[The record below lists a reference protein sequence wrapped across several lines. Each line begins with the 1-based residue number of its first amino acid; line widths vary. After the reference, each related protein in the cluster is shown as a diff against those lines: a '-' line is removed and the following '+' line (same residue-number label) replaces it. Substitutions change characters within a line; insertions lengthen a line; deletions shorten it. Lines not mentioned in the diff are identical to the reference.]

1 MKSAGKNETLT
12 NRKAVMLMMT
22 AMVAVMMILLAVFW
36 LSESQQ
42 IRIRAEK
49 SIRQTMVNEAYED
62 RTLPP
67 AYEFYTEELAE
78 GILNEAE
85 TDLLNHYNENRSQYM
100 SGNIYSFTGNGHY
113 MYFTPINAARR
124 GDEFISE
131 DERLILYTDV
141 SYSVHALHSSLVIMA
156 LGAALSV
163 LLLFFISRRL
173 LILLE
178 KKDTSMRNF
187 FANASHELKTPLM
200 AIRGNVDG
208 IRSGYVEPEKAYDV
222 IEKETERMSALIG
235 SILDLS
241 KLDSGAVHM
250 EVTMNDVREI
260 LYDAAGII
268 LPEADK
274 RGIQVNIEAAEPL
287 FMECDERMI
296 FSTFSNILTNALR
309 YAEREISVRIEKQDK
324 TIIRF
329 INDGVPISDEEI
341 AHIFD
346 RSPGITGLSLLLS
359 YEDGKICGRIVAT
372 SWLVHVRR
380 QREKTVSLLYQAS
393 LKYIESEDRRYY
405 RA

>member
-36 LSESQQ
+36 LSESQE

-62 RTLPP
+62 RTLPT
-67 AYEFYTEELAE
+67 AYELYTEDLAE

-100 SGNIYSFTGNGHY
+100 SGSIYSFTGNGHY

-178 KKDTSMRNF
+178 KKDNGMRNF

-324 TIIRF
+324 IIIRF

-346 RSPGITGLSLLLS
+346 RFYKGDKGQTGLGMALAQEYVNLHGGEISAAARDNRT
-359 YEDGKICGRIVAT
+359 EFVII
-372 SWLVHVRR
+372 
-380 QREKTVSLLYQAS
+380 
-393 LKYIESEDRRYY
+393 I
-405 RA
+405 

>member
-22 AMVAVMMILLAVFW
+22 ALVAVIMILLAVFW
-36 LSESQQ
+36 LSESQE

-141 SYSVHALHSSLVIMA
+141 SYSVNALHSSLVIMA

-178 KKDTSMRNF
+178 KKDNGMRNF

-324 TIIRF
+324 IIIRF

-346 RSPGITGLSLLLS
+346 RFYKGDKGQTGLGMALAQEYVNLHGGEISAAARDNRT
-359 YEDGKICGRIVAT
+359 EFVII
-372 SWLVHVRR
+372 
-380 QREKTVSLLYQAS
+380 
-393 LKYIESEDRRYY
+393 I
-405 RA
+405 

>member
-22 AMVAVMMILLAVFW
+22 ALVAVIMILLAVFW

-67 AYEFYTEELAE
+67 AYELYTEDLAE

-100 SGNIYSFTGNGHY
+100 SGSIYSFTGNGHY

-178 KKDTSMRNF
+178 KKDNGMRNF

-260 LYDAAGII
+260 LYDAVGII

-324 TIIRF
+324 IIIRF

-346 RSPGITGLSLLLS
+346 RFYKGDKGQTGLGMALAQEYVNLHGGEISA
-359 YEDGKICGRIVAT
+359 VARDNRT
-372 SWLVHVRR
+372 EFV
-380 QREKTVSLLYQAS
+380 
-393 LKYIESEDRRYY
+393 III
-405 RA
+405 

>member
-22 AMVAVMMILLAVFW
+22 ALVAVIMILLAVFW
-36 LSESQQ
+36 LSESQE

-100 SGNIYSFTGNGHY
+100 SGSIYSFTGNGHY

-156 LGAALSV
+156 LGAVLSV

-178 KKDTSMRNF
+178 KKDNGMRNF

-324 TIIRF
+324 IIIRF

-346 RSPGITGLSLLLS
+346 RFYKGDKGQTGL
-359 YEDGKICGRIVAT
+359 GVALAQEYVNLHGGEISAAARDNRT
-372 SWLVHVRR
+372 EFV
-380 QREKTVSLLYQAS
+380 
-393 LKYIESEDRRYY
+393 III
-405 RA
+405 

>member
-36 LSESQQ
+36 LSESQE

-100 SGNIYSFTGNGHY
+100 SGSIYSFTGNGHY

-178 KKDTSMRNF
+178 KKDNGMRKF

-324 TIIRF
+324 IIIRF

-346 RSPGITGLSLLLS
+346 RFYKGDKGQTGLGMALAQ
-359 YEDGKICGRIVAT
+359 E
-372 SWLVHVRR
+372 
-380 QREKTVSLLYQAS
+380 
-393 LKYIESEDRRYY
+393 YINLHGGEISAAARDNRTEFVIII
-405 RA
+405 

>member
-36 LSESQQ
+36 LSESQE

-156 LGAALSV
+156 LGAVLSV

-178 KKDTSMRNF
+178 KKDNGMRNF

-324 TIIRF
+324 IIIRF

-346 RSPGITGLSLLLS
+346 RFYKGDKGQTGL
-359 YEDGKICGRIVAT
+359 GVALAQEYVNLHGGEISAAARDNRT
-372 SWLVHVRR
+372 EFV
-380 QREKTVSLLYQAS
+380 
-393 LKYIESEDRRYY
+393 III
-405 RA
+405 

>member
-36 LSESQQ
+36 LSESQE

-49 SIRQTMVNEAYED
+49 SIRQTMVNVAYED

-100 SGNIYSFTGNGHY
+100 SGSIYSFTGNGHY

-178 KKDTSMRNF
+178 KKDNGMRNF

-222 IEKETERMSALIG
+222 IEKETERMSSLIG

-346 RSPGITGLSLLLS
+346 RFYKGDKGQTGL
-359 YEDGKICGRIVAT
+359 GVALAQEYVNLHGGEISAAARDNRT
-372 SWLVHVRR
+372 EFV
-380 QREKTVSLLYQAS
+380 
-393 LKYIESEDRRYY
+393 III
-405 RA
+405 

>member
-22 AMVAVMMILLAVFW
+22 ALVAVIMILLAVFW
-36 LSESQQ
+36 LSESQE

-156 LGAALSV
+156 LGAVLSV

-173 LILLE
+173 LILLDRYLLQE
-178 KKDTSMRNF
+178 RQHTYISQR
-187 FANASHELKTPLM
+187 
-200 AIRGNVDG
+200 RGS
-208 IRSGYVEPEKAYDV
+208 SG
-222 IEKETERMSALIG
+222 M
-235 SILDLS
+235 
-241 KLDSGAVHM
+241 
-250 EVTMNDVREI
+250 
-260 LYDAAGII
+260 
-268 LPEADK
+268 LPPC
-274 RGIQVNIEAAEPL
+274 Q
-287 FMECDERMI
+287 
-296 FSTFSNILTNALR
+296 
-309 YAEREISVRIEKQDK
+309 
-324 TIIRF
+324 
-329 INDGVPISDEEI
+329 
-341 AHIFD
+341 
-346 RSPGITGLSLLLS
+346 
-359 YEDGKICGRIVAT
+359 
-372 SWLVHVRR
+372 RR
-380 QREKTVSLLYQAS
+380 
-393 LKYIESEDRRYY
+393 
-405 RA
+405 

>member
-100 SGNIYSFTGNGHY
+100 SGSIYSFTGNGHY

-178 KKDTSMRNF
+178 KKDNGMRNF

-346 RSPGITGLSLLLS
+346 RFYKGDKGQTGL
-359 YEDGKICGRIVAT
+359 GVALAQEYVNLHGGEISAAARDNRT
-372 SWLVHVRR
+372 EFV
-380 QREKTVSLLYQAS
+380 
-393 LKYIESEDRRYY
+393 III
-405 RA
+405 

>member
-100 SGNIYSFTGNGHY
+100 SGSIYSFTGNGHY

-178 KKDTSMRNF
+178 KKDNGMRNF

-324 TIIRF
+324 IIIRF

-346 RSPGITGLSLLLS
+346 RFYKGDKGQTGLGMALAQEYVNLHGGEISA
-359 YEDGKICGRIVAT
+359 VARDNRT
-372 SWLVHVRR
+372 EFV
-380 QREKTVSLLYQAS
+380 
-393 LKYIESEDRRYY
+393 III
-405 RA
+405 

>member
-36 LSESQQ
+36 LSESQE

-100 SGNIYSFTGNGHY
+100 SGSIYSFTGNGHY

-178 KKDTSMRNF
+178 KKDNGMRNF

-324 TIIRF
+324 IIIRF

-346 RSPGITGLSLLLS
+346 RFYKGDKGQTGLGMALAQEYVNLHGGEISAAARDNRT
-359 YEDGKICGRIVAT
+359 EFVII
-372 SWLVHVRR
+372 
-380 QREKTVSLLYQAS
+380 
-393 LKYIESEDRRYY
+393 I
-405 RA
+405 

>member
-22 AMVAVMMILLAVFW
+22 ALVAVIMILLAVFW
-36 LSESQQ
+36 LSESQE

-178 KKDTSMRNF
+178 KKDNGMRNF

-324 TIIRF
+324 IIIRF

-346 RSPGITGLSLLLS
+346 RFYKGDKGQTGLGMALAQ
-359 YEDGKICGRIVAT
+359 E
-372 SWLVHVRR
+372 
-380 QREKTVSLLYQAS
+380 
-393 LKYIESEDRRYY
+393 YINLHGGEISAAARDNRTEFVIII
-405 RA
+405 

>member
-22 AMVAVMMILLAVFW
+22 ALVAVIMILLAVFW
-36 LSESQQ
+36 LSESQE

-67 AYEFYTEELAE
+67 AYELYTEDLAE

-100 SGNIYSFTGNGHY
+100 SGSIYSFTGNGHY

-178 KKDTSMRNF
+178 KKDNGMRNF

-260 LYDAAGII
+260 LYDAVGII

-324 TIIRF
+324 IIIRF

-346 RSPGITGLSLLLS
+346 RFYKGDKGQTGL
-359 YEDGKICGRIVAT
+359 GVALAQEYVNLHGGEISAAARDNRT
-372 SWLVHVRR
+372 EFV
-380 QREKTVSLLYQAS
+380 
-393 LKYIESEDRRYY
+393 III
-405 RA
+405 

>member
-36 LSESQQ
+36 LSESQE

-49 SIRQTMVNEAYED
+49 SIRQTMVNVAYED

-100 SGNIYSFTGNGHY
+100 SGSIYSFTGNGHY

-141 SYSVHALHSSLVIMA
+141 SYSVNALHSSLVIMA

-173 LILLE
+173 LILLD
-178 KKDTSMRNF
+178 KKDTGMRNF

-324 TIIRF
+324 IIIRF

-346 RSPGITGLSLLLS
+346 RFYKGDKGQTGL
-359 YEDGKICGRIVAT
+359 GVALAQEYVNLHGGEISAAARDNRT
-372 SWLVHVRR
+372 EFV
-380 QREKTVSLLYQAS
+380 
-393 LKYIESEDRRYY
+393 III
-405 RA
+405 

>member
-22 AMVAVMMILLAVFW
+22 ALVAVIMILLAVFW
-36 LSESQQ
+36 LSESQE

-156 LGAALSV
+156 LGAVLSV

-178 KKDTSMRNF
+178 KKDNGMRNF

-208 IRSGYVEPEKAYDV
+208 IRSGYVEPEKACDV

-324 TIIRF
+324 IIIRF

-346 RSPGITGLSLLLS
+346 RFYKGDKGQTGL
-359 YEDGKICGRIVAT
+359 GVALAQEYVNLHGGEISAAARDNRT
-372 SWLVHVRR
+372 EFV
-380 QREKTVSLLYQAS
+380 
-393 LKYIESEDRRYY
+393 III
-405 RA
+405 

>member
-36 LSESQQ
+36 LSESQE

-49 SIRQTMVNEAYED
+49 SIRQTMVNVAYED

-100 SGNIYSFTGNGHY
+100 SGSIYSFTGNGHY

-178 KKDTSMRNF
+178 KKDNGMRNF

-260 LYDAAGII
+260 LYDAVGII

-324 TIIRF
+324 IIIRF

-346 RSPGITGLSLLLS
+346 RFYKGDKGQTGLGMALAQEYVNLHGGEISAAARDNRT
-359 YEDGKICGRIVAT
+359 EFVII
-372 SWLVHVRR
+372 
-380 QREKTVSLLYQAS
+380 
-393 LKYIESEDRRYY
+393 I
-405 RA
+405 

>member
-22 AMVAVMMILLAVFW
+22 ALVAVIMILLAVFW
-36 LSESQQ
+36 LSESQE

-100 SGNIYSFTGNGHY
+100 SGSIYSFTGNGHY

-156 LGAALSV
+156 LGAVLSV

-178 KKDTSMRNF
+178 KKDNGMRNF

-346 RSPGITGLSLLLS
+346 RFYKGDKGQTGLGMALAQEYVNLHGGEISAAARDNRT
-359 YEDGKICGRIVAT
+359 EFVII
-372 SWLVHVRR
+372 
-380 QREKTVSLLYQAS
+380 
-393 LKYIESEDRRYY
+393 I
-405 RA
+405 

>member
-36 LSESQQ
+36 LSESQE

-67 AYEFYTEELAE
+67 AYELYTEDLAE

-100 SGNIYSFTGNGHY
+100 SGSIYSFTGNGHY

-178 KKDTSMRNF
+178 KKDNGMRNF

-260 LYDAAGII
+260 LYDAVGII

-324 TIIRF
+324 IIIRF

-346 RSPGITGLSLLLS
+346 RFYKGDKGQTGLGMALAQEYVNLHGGEISAAARDNRT
-359 YEDGKICGRIVAT
+359 EFVII
-372 SWLVHVRR
+372 
-380 QREKTVSLLYQAS
+380 
-393 LKYIESEDRRYY
+393 I
-405 RA
+405 

>member
-36 LSESQQ
+36 LSESQE

-100 SGNIYSFTGNGHY
+100 SGSIYSFTGNGHY

-141 SYSVHALHSSLVIMA
+141 SYSVNALHSSLVIMA

-178 KKDTSMRNF
+178 KKDNGMRNF

-260 LYDAAGII
+260 LYDAVGII

-324 TIIRF
+324 IIIRF

-346 RSPGITGLSLLLS
+346 RFYKGDKGQTGL
-359 YEDGKICGRIVAT
+359 GVALAQEYVNLHGGEISAAARDNRT
-372 SWLVHVRR
+372 EFV
-380 QREKTVSLLYQAS
+380 
-393 LKYIESEDRRYY
+393 III
-405 RA
+405 

>member
-22 AMVAVMMILLAVFW
+22 ALVAVIMILLAVFW
-36 LSESQQ
+36 LSESQE

-156 LGAALSV
+156 LGAVLSV

-173 LILLE
+173 LILLD
-178 KKDTSMRNF
+178 KKDTGMRNF

-260 LYDAAGII
+260 LYDAVGII

-324 TIIRF
+324 IIIRF

-346 RSPGITGLSLLLS
+346 RFYKGDKGQTGL
-359 YEDGKICGRIVAT
+359 GVALAQEYVNLHGGEISAAARDNRT
-372 SWLVHVRR
+372 EFV
-380 QREKTVSLLYQAS
+380 
-393 LKYIESEDRRYY
+393 III
-405 RA
+405 

>member
-36 LSESQQ
+36 LSESQE

-49 SIRQTMVNEAYED
+49 SIRQTMVNVAYED

-100 SGNIYSFTGNGHY
+100 SGSIYSFTGNGHY

-329 INDGVPISDEEI
+329 INDGVSISDEEI

-346 RSPGITGLSLLLS
+346 RFYKGDKGQTGLGMALAQEYVNLHGGEISAAARDNRT
-359 YEDGKICGRIVAT
+359 EFVII
-372 SWLVHVRR
+372 
-380 QREKTVSLLYQAS
+380 
-393 LKYIESEDRRYY
+393 I
-405 RA
+405 

>member
-36 LSESQQ
+36 LSESQE

-178 KKDTSMRNF
+178 KKDNGMRNF

-324 TIIRF
+324 IIIRF

-346 RSPGITGLSLLLS
+346 RFYKGDKGQTGLGMALAQEYVNLHGGEISAAARDNRT
-359 YEDGKICGRIVAT
+359 EFVII
-372 SWLVHVRR
+372 
-380 QREKTVSLLYQAS
+380 
-393 LKYIESEDRRYY
+393 I
-405 RA
+405 

>member
-100 SGNIYSFTGNGHY
+100 SGSIYSFTGNGHY

-178 KKDTSMRNF
+178 KKDNGMRNF

-260 LYDAAGII
+260 LYDAVGII

-324 TIIRF
+324 IIIRF

-346 RSPGITGLSLLLS
+346 RFYKGDKGQTGLGMALAQEYVNLHGGEISA
-359 YEDGKICGRIVAT
+359 VARDNRT
-372 SWLVHVRR
+372 EFV
-380 QREKTVSLLYQAS
+380 
-393 LKYIESEDRRYY
+393 III
-405 RA
+405 

>member
-156 LGAALSV
+156 LGAVLSV

-178 KKDTSMRNF
+178 KKDNGMRNF

-324 TIIRF
+324 IIIRF

-346 RSPGITGLSLLLS
+346 RFYKGDKGQTGLGMALAQEYVNLHGGEISA
-359 YEDGKICGRIVAT
+359 VARDNRT
-372 SWLVHVRR
+372 EFV
-380 QREKTVSLLYQAS
+380 
-393 LKYIESEDRRYY
+393 III
-405 RA
+405 

>member
-36 LSESQQ
+36 LSESQE

-100 SGNIYSFTGNGHY
+100 SGSIYSFTGNGHY

-178 KKDTSMRNF
+178 KKDNGMRNF

-329 INDGVPISDEEI
+329 INDGVSISDEEI

-346 RSPGITGLSLLLS
+346 RFYKGDKGQTGLGMALAQEYVNLHGGEISAAARDNRT
-359 YEDGKICGRIVAT
+359 EFVII
-372 SWLVHVRR
+372 
-380 QREKTVSLLYQAS
+380 
-393 LKYIESEDRRYY
+393 I
-405 RA
+405 

>member
-67 AYEFYTEELAE
+67 AYELYTEDLAE

-100 SGNIYSFTGNGHY
+100 SGSIYSFTGNGHY

-178 KKDTSMRNF
+178 KKDNGMRNF

-324 TIIRF
+324 IIIRF

-346 RSPGITGLSLLLS
+346 RFYKGDKGQTGL
-359 YEDGKICGRIVAT
+359 GVALAQEYVNLHGGEISAAARDNRT
-372 SWLVHVRR
+372 EFV
-380 QREKTVSLLYQAS
+380 
-393 LKYIESEDRRYY
+393 III
-405 RA
+405 

>member
-36 LSESQQ
+36 LSESQE

-49 SIRQTMVNEAYED
+49 SIRQTMVNKAYED

-100 SGNIYSFTGNGHY
+100 SGSIYSFTGNGHY

-260 LYDAAGII
+260 LYDAVGII

-324 TIIRF
+324 IIIRF

-346 RSPGITGLSLLLS
+346 RFYKGDKGQTGLGMALAQEYVNLHGGEISAAARDNRT
-359 YEDGKICGRIVAT
+359 EFVII
-372 SWLVHVRR
+372 
-380 QREKTVSLLYQAS
+380 
-393 LKYIESEDRRYY
+393 I
-405 RA
+405 

>member
-22 AMVAVMMILLAVFW
+22 ALVAVIMILLAVFW
-36 LSESQQ
+36 LSESQE

-100 SGNIYSFTGNGHY
+100 SGSIYSFTGNGHY

-178 KKDTSMRNF
+178 KKDNGMRNF

-274 RGIQVNIEAAEPL
+274 RGIQVNIEATEPL

-324 TIIRF
+324 IIIRF

-346 RSPGITGLSLLLS
+346 RFYKGDKGQTGLGMALAQEYVNLHGGEISAAARDNRT
-359 YEDGKICGRIVAT
+359 EFVII
-372 SWLVHVRR
+372 
-380 QREKTVSLLYQAS
+380 
-393 LKYIESEDRRYY
+393 I
-405 RA
+405 

>member
-22 AMVAVMMILLAVFW
+22 ALVAVIMILLAVFW
-36 LSESQQ
+36 LSESQE

-100 SGNIYSFTGNGHY
+100 SGSIYSFTGNGHY

-178 KKDTSMRNF
+178 KKDNGMRNF

-260 LYDAAGII
+260 LYAAAGII

-324 TIIRF
+324 IIIRF

-346 RSPGITGLSLLLS
+346 RFYKGDKGQTGLGMALAQEYVNLHGGEISAAARDNRT
-359 YEDGKICGRIVAT
+359 EFVII
-372 SWLVHVRR
+372 
-380 QREKTVSLLYQAS
+380 
-393 LKYIESEDRRYY
+393 I
-405 RA
+405 

>member
-36 LSESQQ
+36 LSESQE

-156 LGAALSV
+156 LGAVLSV

-178 KKDTSMRNF
+178 KKDNGMRNF

-324 TIIRF
+324 IIIRF

-346 RSPGITGLSLLLS
+346 RFYKGDKGQTGLGMALAQEYVNLHGGEISAAARDNRT
-359 YEDGKICGRIVAT
+359 EFVII
-372 SWLVHVRR
+372 
-380 QREKTVSLLYQAS
+380 
-393 LKYIESEDRRYY
+393 I
-405 RA
+405 

>member
-67 AYEFYTEELAE
+67 AYELYTEDLAE

-100 SGNIYSFTGNGHY
+100 SGSIYSFTGNGHY

-260 LYDAAGII
+260 LYDAVGII

-324 TIIRF
+324 IIIRF

-346 RSPGITGLSLLLS
+346 RFYKGDKGQTGLGMALAQEYVNLHGGEISAAARDNRT
-359 YEDGKICGRIVAT
+359 EFVII
-372 SWLVHVRR
+372 
-380 QREKTVSLLYQAS
+380 
-393 LKYIESEDRRYY
+393 I
-405 RA
+405 

>member
-22 AMVAVMMILLAVFW
+22 ALVAVIMILLAVFW
-36 LSESQQ
+36 LSESQE

-178 KKDTSMRNF
+178 KKDNGMRNF

-324 TIIRF
+324 IIIRF

-346 RSPGITGLSLLLS
+346 RFYKGDKGQTGLGMALAQEYVNLHGGEISAAARDNRT
-359 YEDGKICGRIVAT
+359 EFVII
-372 SWLVHVRR
+372 
-380 QREKTVSLLYQAS
+380 
-393 LKYIESEDRRYY
+393 I
-405 RA
+405 

>member
-67 AYEFYTEELAE
+67 AYELYTEDLAE

-100 SGNIYSFTGNGHY
+100 SGSIYSFTGNGHY

-156 LGAALSV
+156 LGAVLSV

-178 KKDTSMRNF
+178 KKDNGMRNF

-324 TIIRF
+324 IIIRF

-346 RSPGITGLSLLLS
+346 RFYKGDKGQTGLGMALAQEYVNLHGGVISAAARDNRT
-359 YEDGKICGRIVAT
+359 EFVII
-372 SWLVHVRR
+372 
-380 QREKTVSLLYQAS
+380 
-393 LKYIESEDRRYY
+393 I
-405 RA
+405 

>member
-36 LSESQQ
+36 LSERQE

-100 SGNIYSFTGNGHY
+100 SGSIYSFTGNGHY

-178 KKDTSMRNF
+178 KKDNGMRNF

-329 INDGVPISDEEI
+329 INDGVSISDEEI

-346 RSPGITGLSLLLS
+346 RFYKGDKGQTGLGMALAQEYVNLHGGEISA
-359 YEDGKICGRIVAT
+359 VARDNRT
-372 SWLVHVRR
+372 EFV
-380 QREKTVSLLYQAS
+380 
-393 LKYIESEDRRYY
+393 III
-405 RA
+405 

>member
-36 LSESQQ
+36 LSESQE

-67 AYEFYTEELAE
+67 AYELYTEDLAE

-156 LGAALSV
+156 LGAVLSV

-178 KKDTSMRNF
+178 KKDNGMRNF

-324 TIIRF
+324 IIIRF

-346 RSPGITGLSLLLS
+346 RFYKGDKGQTGLGMALAQEYVNLHGGEISAAARDNRT
-359 YEDGKICGRIVAT
+359 EFVII
-372 SWLVHVRR
+372 
-380 QREKTVSLLYQAS
+380 
-393 LKYIESEDRRYY
+393 I
-405 RA
+405 

>member
-156 LGAALSV
+156 LGAVLSV

-178 KKDTSMRNF
+178 KKDNGMRNF

-324 TIIRF
+324 IIIRF

-346 RSPGITGLSLLLS
+346 RFYKGDKGQTGL
-359 YEDGKICGRIVAT
+359 GVALAQEYVNLHGGEISAAARDNRT
-372 SWLVHVRR
+372 EFV
-380 QREKTVSLLYQAS
+380 
-393 LKYIESEDRRYY
+393 III
-405 RA
+405 

>member
-36 LSESQQ
+36 LSESQE

-260 LYDAAGII
+260 LYDAVGII

-324 TIIRF
+324 IIIRF

-346 RSPGITGLSLLLS
+346 RFYKGDKGQTGLGMALAQEYVNLHGGEISAAARDNRT
-359 YEDGKICGRIVAT
+359 EFVII
-372 SWLVHVRR
+372 
-380 QREKTVSLLYQAS
+380 
-393 LKYIESEDRRYY
+393 I
-405 RA
+405 

>member
-22 AMVAVMMILLAVFW
+22 ALVAVIMILLAVFW
-36 LSESQQ
+36 LSESQE

-100 SGNIYSFTGNGHY
+100 SGSIYSFTGNGHY

-173 LILLE
+173 LILLD
-178 KKDTSMRNF
+178 KKDTGMRNF

-260 LYDAAGII
+260 LYDAVGII

-324 TIIRF
+324 IIIRF

-346 RSPGITGLSLLLS
+346 RFYKGDKGQTGLGMALAQEYVNLHGGEISA
-359 YEDGKICGRIVAT
+359 VARDNRT
-372 SWLVHVRR
+372 EFV
-380 QREKTVSLLYQAS
+380 
-393 LKYIESEDRRYY
+393 III
-405 RA
+405 

>member
-22 AMVAVMMILLAVFW
+22 ALVAVIMSLLAVFW
-36 LSESQQ
+36 LSESQE

-156 LGAALSV
+156 LGAVLSV

-178 KKDTSMRNF
+178 KKDNGMRNF

-324 TIIRF
+324 IIIRF

-346 RSPGITGLSLLLS
+346 RFYKGDKGQTGLGMALAQ
-359 YEDGKICGRIVAT
+359 E
-372 SWLVHVRR
+372 
-380 QREKTVSLLYQAS
+380 
-393 LKYIESEDRRYY
+393 YINLHGGEISAAARDNRTEFVIII
-405 RA
+405 

>member
-36 LSESQQ
+36 LSESQE

-49 SIRQTMVNEAYED
+49 SIRQTMVNVAYED

-100 SGNIYSFTGNGHY
+100 SGSIYSFTGNGHY

-260 LYDAAGII
+260 LYDAVGII

-324 TIIRF
+324 IIIRF

-346 RSPGITGLSLLLS
+346 RFYKGDKGQTGLGMALAQEYVNLHGGEISAAARDNRT
-359 YEDGKICGRIVAT
+359 EFVII
-372 SWLVHVRR
+372 
-380 QREKTVSLLYQAS
+380 
-393 LKYIESEDRRYY
+393 I
-405 RA
+405 